1 MVNGT
6 GASFVLARQGRENS
20 GVGQKRRSTPSYES
34 ALWGWLTEAYAFFSG
49 KKKKKILKIELYA
62 LKAQQLS
69 DCKSQN
75 YTKLLMKDRLDS
87 LAFIKA
93 VRVTSTQSFI
103 LIAYILRL
111 V

>member
-1 MVNGT
+1 M
-6 GASFVLARQGRENS
+6 SLL
-20 GVGQKRRSTPSYES
+20 YEDDS
-34 ALWGWLTEAYAFFSG
+34 LKHMPFLLT
-49 KKKKKILKIELYA
+49 KKKILKIELYA

>member
-1 MVNGT
+1 M
-6 GASFVLARQGRENS
+6 LARQGRENS
-20 GVGQKRRSTPSYES
+20 GVGQKRRSTPSYSLLCEDDS
-34 ALWGWLTEAYAFFSG
+34 LKHMPFLVA
-49 KKKKKILKIELYA
+49 KKKKILKIELYA

>member
-1 MVNGT
+1 MVSST

-34 ALWGWLTEAYAFFSG
+34 ALWGWLTEAYAFFID
-49 KKKKKILKIELYA
+49 KKKKILKIELYA